1 MGTGK
6 ENRREE
12 RGGQSGFTLIEA
24 VMIIVLLGIIGT
36 SILMYFAS
44 IRSSGDPVLLN
55 QASALA
61 QERMEK
67 VMADKKATGFNSI
80 VAVPPAALP
89 APFANFTREVEVF
102 CVQEA
107 DLNTNSGTM
116 PNCTDSD
123 IRAKRVRVTVT
134 WTGGSV
140 NLTTAISDH

>member
-6 ENRREE
+6 ENRAEE
-12 RGGQSGFTLIEA
+12 RGWQSGFTLIEA
-24 VMIIVLLGIIGT
+24 VMIIVLLGIVGA
-36 SILMYFAS
+36 SILMYFVS
-44 IRSSGDPVLLN
+44 IRSSGDPILLN

-61 QERMEK
+61 QEKMEK
-67 VMADKKATGFNSI
+67 VMADKKANGFNSI
-80 VAVPPAALP
+80 VAEAPAALP

-107 DLNTNSGTM
+107 DLNTSSGTM